1 MIPFS
6 NENLYRKKNFFRF
19 IENEDIIKVDIYLTY
34 HIYIAIII
42 HAYTNLF
49 YYWKTKLSVHNE
61 WMKCRNIG
69 FCIV

>member
-1 MIPFS
+1 MQHLNWEISLMIPFS

-19 IENEDIIKVDIYLTY
+19 IENEDIIKVDIPNIS

-49 YYWKTKLSVHNE
+49 YY
-61 WMKCRNIG
+61 
-69 FCIV
+69 